1 MVGGQDN
8 VRSCIKEL
16 QHQEGWEPLLWT
28 VYGLCNPHNVL
39 HRPNYHLLS
48 ICEELR
54 ISNTDKVG
62 QVYTDLPRGNITF
75 KSRVISHLL
84 PPPPRYHIGEHHC
97 IDAHGEWVH
106 NVTSWGPGGRTSF
119 LIHWG
124 FAFCGDGVYSA
135 FREILPFTL
144 TSTSSEA
151 YLLLGLDNHTE
162 LCAVNRH

>member
-62 QVYTDLPRGNITF
+62 QVYTDLLRGNITF

-84 PPPPRYHIGEHHC
+84 PPPKIPYWGTSLYRCSWRMGAQCHFMGTRGKDILSDSLRICFLWGWC
-97 IDAHGEWVH
+97 IQCFQRNPAIYLDLHKFRGLF
-106 NVTSWGPGGRTSF
+106 VTWS
-119 LIHWG
+119 
-124 FAFCGDGVYSA
+124 
-135 FREILPFTL
+135 
-144 TSTSSEA
+144 
-151 YLLLGLDNHTE
+151 
-162 LCAVNRH
+162 